1 MSIQKMTSVI
11 DELYQAHEILLKL
24 TQQKTTFIKDGELD
38 KLTSLLTQERKA
50 IRLIEKLEDKRSNEI
65 VELKQQNILS
75 EETTTI
81 TEILQTLPENE
92 EAKRL
97 EKSATRLTQAIVEI
111 RDQEQLNQTLLKQSM
126 QFVQLS
132 LNMMNPSIENM
143 NYNQKQEETIID
155 RSAFDSKA

>member
-11 DELYQAHEILLKL
+11 EELCQAHEILLKV
-24 TQQKTTFIKDGELD
+24 TQDKTTFIKDGELD
-38 KLTSLLTQERKA
+38 KLTSLLAQERKG
-50 IRLIEKLEDKRSNEI
+50 IRLIEKLENKRSQNL
-65 VELKQQNILS
+65 VELKQQGTLS

-81 TEILQTLPENE
+81 TEILQSLPENE
-92 EAKRL
+92 EAKQL
-97 EKSATRLTQAIVEI
+97 GKSATRLTQAIVEI
-111 RDQEQLNQTLLKQSM
+111 RDQEQLNQELLKQSM

-143 NYNQKQEETIID
+143 NYNQKQEETTID